1 MQLLQMK
8 QHISNAFP
16 PAYCSFLF
24 AACMAAAALMDQDS
38 IISVHIVY
46 NPCHLVSL
54 TSPSHA
60 LYVLQA
66 ALTGE
71 ENPIV
76 EAVEPAAELAAAIL
90 KQLAPAAAANI
101 AAATRASEAAAALS
115 AVTSSFTA
123 NAASSSGAATGSSS
137 SSKLSTALLDAVSAA
152 ICTADV
158 LAFRMFQE
166 CAQEGPPVEPAEERS
181 RTLLTSNKELQTLL
195 LAHLAYV
202 TQEMHNSMRGKTAV
216 SAAAMLQPKAAK
228 QQQRQQ
234 QQRLVLGDVEPHHK
248 KLLQLLLGVS
258 CVADV
263 SEVSR
268 TPDISPNS
276 AINTMFALIYQM
288 QAAEEAAERA
298 AQTAAATAA
307 HIMRQLPRQ
316 QQYQQQQPT
325 VVLPA
330 GTHEPLLL
338 TLLQLLQL
346 VPNMRTA
353 EALLQLMQ
361 FVLNSQAQ
369 LMRLSLSSEET
380 QSSTVVHRGAHPAL
394 LGQVQGLVGPLLQQ
408 LGPAVLH
415 ALRVNSRAVAAG
427 EEEGD
432 ELEDVLIPNFW
443 AGNNNWLCELLQSQ
457 HVLDVMIPAMKSDS
471 SGNRR
476 V

>member
-1 MQLLQMK
+1 M
-8 QHISNAFP
+8 
-16 PAYCSFLF
+16 
-24 AACMAAAALMDQDS
+24 
-38 IISVHIVY
+38 
-46 NPCHLVSL
+46 
-54 TSPSHA
+54 
-60 LYVLQA
+60 LQA

-76 EAVEPAAELAAAIL
+76 TAIEPAAELAAAIL
-90 KQLAPAAAANI
+90 KQLAPAAAADI
-101 AAATRASEAAAALS
+101 AATTRASEAAAALA

-123 NAASSSGAATGSSS
+123 TAASSSGGATGSSS

-202 TQEMHNSMRGKTAV
+202 TQEMHNSMKGKTAV

-228 QQQRQQ
+228 QQQQRQQ
-234 QQRLVLGDVEPHHK
+234 RPVLGDVEPHHK
-248 KLLQLLLGVS
+248 KLLQQLLGVS

-276 AINTMFALIYQM
+276 AITTMFALIYQM

-298 AQTAAATAA
+298 ATIAAATAA
-307 HIMRQLPRQ
+307 HIMRHLPRQ
-316 QQYQQQQPT
+316 QQQQQQQPI

-380 QSSTVVHRGAHPAL
+380 QSGTVVHRGGHPAL
-394 LGQVQGLVGPLLQQ
+394 FGQVQGLVGPLLQQ

-415 ALRVNSRAVAAG
+415 ALRVNSRAVAEG

-443 AGNNNWLCELLQSQ
+443 AGKNQPEILFF
-457 HVLDVMIPAMKSDS
+457 V
-471 SGNRR
+471 
-476 V
+476 

>member
-1 MQLLQMK
+1 VPL
-8 QHISNAFP
+8 
-16 PAYCSFLF
+16 
-24 AACMAAAALMDQDS
+24 
-38 IISVHIVY
+38 
-46 NPCHLVSL
+46 
-54 TSPSHA
+54 

-71 ENPIV
+71 ENPLV
-76 EAVEPAAELAAAIL
+76 AAVEPAAELAAAIL

-101 AAATRASEAAAALS
+101 AAATRASEAAAA

-123 NAASSSGAATGSSS
+123 SSSSSSSGVTAGSSSSRS

-166 CAQEGPPVEPAEERS
+166 CAQEGPPVAPAEERS
-181 RTLLTSNKELQTLL
+181 RTLLTSNRELQALL

-234 QQRLVLGDVEPHHK
+234 QQQLRPVLGDVEPHHK

-258 CVADV
+258 TVADV

-288 QAAEEAAERA
+288 QAVEEAADI
-298 AQTAAATAA
+298 AAAAA
-307 HIMRQLPRQ
+307 ASRNRPQ
-316 QQYQQQQPT
+316 QQQQQQPAG

-369 LMRLSLSSEET
+369 LMRASLSSEDT
-380 QSSTVVHRGAHPAL
+380 QSGTVVYRGGHPAL
-394 LGQVQGLVGPLLQQ
+394 LGQVQGLVGPLQQQ

-415 ALRVNSRAVAAG
+415 ALRVNSKAVAEG

-432 ELEDVLIPNFW
+432 DLEDVLIPNFW
-443 AGNNNWLCELLQSQ
+443 AGNNSQ
-457 HVLDVMIPAMKSDS
+457 KVSYYGSLYSCNHL
-471 SGNRR
+471 
-476 V
+476 